1 MTSGNNSIPDC
12 ASLDVLE
19 LLPQR
24 PPIVMIDR
32 LASCE
37 PACSRSELTVR
48 ADNIFCDSDGQF
60 TACGMMEN
68 IAQTCAAHIG
78 YCQLIT
84 GQPIRL
90 GFIGAIRHARVLRQ
104 PRVGEL
110 LSTQIDVLEDVF
122 GMMLVGA
129 SIKADGQT
137 VCECEMKIALSG
149 IEAQNQQ

>member
-1 MTSGNNSIPDC
+1 MTSGNNPIPDC
-12 ASLDVLE
+12 AALDVLT

-37 PACSRSELTVR
+37 PASSRSELAVR
-48 ADNIFCDSDGQF
+48 ADNIFCDPEGRF
-60 TACGMMEN
+60 TAFGMMEN

-78 YCQLIT
+78 YCNLIS

-90 GFIGAIRHARVLRQ
+90 GFIGAMRHARVLRL
-104 PRVGEL
+104 PRVGER

-122 GMMLVGA
+122 GMMLVA
-129 SIKADGQT
+129 ATIKVDGET

-149 IEAQNQQ
+149 IVAQN